1 MAAPTTTL
9 PTERTA
15 PARRR
20 FSSKYTLWAVMGLAT
35 LFVFIT
41 TELFLAFDYPLY
53 HPYRLALIQDR
64 ALLIPHAVFAT
75 IAFVSGPVQFS
86 SRFRARHLQF
96 HRILGRVYVF
106 SVLIAATLAF
116 MIERSP
122 DRVRDDFFGVFV
134 QISLWALC
142 TLVAFITARNRQ
154 IAVHRQWM
162 IRSYA
167 LTFTFIINR
176 LLNLWPAYFNL
187 TARQFGIWDLY
198 VSIIMFVGCDL
209 AFNARELTHRRA

>member
-1 MAAPTTTL
+1 MAAPSTAL
-9 PTERTA
+9 PPAPAA
-15 PARRR
+15 PARR
-20 FSSKYTLWAVMGLAT
+20 FTSKHTLWLIMGLAA

-41 TELFLAFDYPLY
+41 TDVFLAFDYPLY
-53 HPYRLALIQDR
+53 HPYRLALINDR
-64 ALLIPHAVFAT
+64 ALLIPHALFAT

-86 SRFRARHLQF
+86 TRFRTRHLKF

-106 SVLIAATLAF
+106 SVLIAATSAF
-116 MIERSP
+116 LIERDP
-122 DRVRDDFFGVFV
+122 KRVHDDFFGVFV
-134 QISLWALC
+134 QISLWVLC

-187 TARQFGIWDLY
+187 TGPQFAVFDIY
-198 VSIIMFVGCDL
+198 VSILMFVGCDL
-209 AFNARELTHRRA
+209 YFNHREIMHRRV